1 MRGIVISVLFHGLV
15 ALAVALGLPFLHKTP
30 VMPSQTV
37 SVDIVRLSDI
47 TKVSKGE
54 KPKPKPQKTPDADR
68 DTAKKPV
75 AKDQAAKPA
84 DPKPEKKVETK
95 PETKAA
101 SKPKPA
107 PKKQVAEK
115 PVSPKP
121 AETAKPKP
129 AARAETPKQT
139 PKQVE
144 IDPRALK
151 RAEKQPEKKPEKKPD
166 KKPAESARKKVQD
179 PPSHIAARPRLRPQF
194 KPRPKPEAKPD
205 PKPRK
210 QLAEKPKPKPKVKPK
225 AKPTPR
231 KQVAERKVRKK
242 QPRNALDSV
251 FKSVRKMKDRAREE
265 SDRDRTAARQPKGQR
280 SATRSQPMTLSE
292 IESVRQQIKPCW
304 NFPAGARNADSLRV
318 MIKLWMNRDGSVRR
332 AQVIDRSRMSSDPY
346 FRAAAEA
353 GRRAVENPRCSPLK
367 LPAEKYDR
375 WKVLIIDFDPS
386 KLRTG

>member
-129 AARAETPKQT
+129 VARAETPKQT

-144 IDPRALK
+144 IDPSRVWLTVDGGGTFRDADTL
-151 RAEKQPEKKPEKKPD
+151 
-166 KKPAESARKKVQD
+166 
-179 PPSHIAARPRLRPQF
+179 
-194 KPRPKPEAKPD
+194 
-205 PKPRK
+205 
-210 QLAEKPKPKPKVKPK
+210 
-225 AKPTPR
+225 
-231 KQVAERKVRKK
+231 
-242 QPRNALDSV
+242 
-251 FKSVRKMKDRAREE
+251 MK
-265 SDRDRTAARQPKGQR
+265 
-280 SATRSQPMTLSE
+280 L
-292 IESVRQQIKPCW
+292 
-304 NFPAGARNADSLRV
+304 
-318 MIKLWMNRDGSVRR
+318 
-332 AQVIDRSRMSSDPY
+332 Y
-346 FRAAAEA
+346 AAAGVPTEGPEVNFCNTGHWASIGWFVSSELLGNEEA
-353 GRRAVENPRCSPLK
+353 VM
-367 LPAEKYDR
+367 Y
-375 WKVLIIDFDPS
+375 DPS
-386 KLRTG
+386 MVGWTDKGLPVEAAVSLK